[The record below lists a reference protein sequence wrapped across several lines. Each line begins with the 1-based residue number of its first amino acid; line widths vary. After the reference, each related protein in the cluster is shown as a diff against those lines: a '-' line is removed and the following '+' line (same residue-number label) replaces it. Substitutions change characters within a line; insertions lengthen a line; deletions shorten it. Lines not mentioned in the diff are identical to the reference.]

1 MTAPGETGIR
11 VSLPPHAHLTEETTE
26 YVITLDVSDFTE
38 REVSVDVI
46 ARRVVVRGEQT
57 RVAEKELPFAIDE
70 HLEESFLLPDDAEP
84 SQVTASYSHGT
95 LCIRV
100 PRRGADHPHLRVS
113 AHAEPV

>member
-1 MTAPGETGIR
+1 MTAPAETGIR
-11 VSLPPHAHLTEETTE
+11 VPLPPHAHLSEETTE

-46 ARRVVVRGEQT
+46 ARRVVVRGDQT
-57 RVAEKELPFAIDE
+57 GIAGKELPFAIDE

-95 LCIRV
+95 LRIRV
-100 PRRGADHPHLRVS
+100 PRRDADHRHLLVNPS
-113 AHAEPV
+113 AEAV